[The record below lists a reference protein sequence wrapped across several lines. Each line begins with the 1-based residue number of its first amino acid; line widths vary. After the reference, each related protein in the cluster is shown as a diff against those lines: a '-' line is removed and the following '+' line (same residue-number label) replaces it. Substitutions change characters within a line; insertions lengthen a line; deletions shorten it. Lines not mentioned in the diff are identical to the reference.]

1 MNTIT
6 IRKDNKKLLYGVDIM
21 LIFIIGLSFYL
32 MIMNTK
38 MKLVGILEAF
48 LFFASI
54 LVFILFQV
62 DSIKKNK
69 ETLEIE
75 TNKIPYYYS
84 EYKNNRLLKILFPIL
99 TYLEMPFIFLIFY
112 VYWFNIDY
120 SSLYSGYTMFIGIA
134 IIVTDFVFVIREIMN
149 INKKDKIEINQANK
163 FNMLGKRILF
173 LGVFFIWILYNCG
186 ILWTDFTYFEM
197 TYSQLISFELT
208 GLFSLLIMLINVFL
222 RKLYYS
228 KFDFKT
234 VNAEAFD
241 VSLLFKLGEGTY
253 ASVYRIT
260 LPSNNKKYAVKK
272 LKSTSED
279 DIERFENEYRL
290 MHTLNHPNL
299 RKAYEYDKTNKQ
311 YLMDYVDYTLDD
323 YIYSRA
329 LDEND
334 KKDLIM
340 QLCDGMIYLHKN
352 GIMHRDLSFSNVMI
366 NESMTRPTLIISDFG
381 LSKDIRNKKTNSFTQ
396 IKGTFFDPTLEKFKD
411 FNELNDIYSLANI
424 INFIF
429 YGKDVI
435 VNDGS
440 KFSEIIKKCLDLNL
454 DNRIQSVEELKRVLG
469 EILW

>member
-6 IRKDNKKLLYGVDIM
+6 IRKDNKKLLYGVDI
-21 LIFIIGLSFYL
+21 LIAAIVSINFYL

-38 MKLVGILEAF
+38 MKLVGIIEAF
-48 LFFASI
+48 LMFSCVLIFI
-54 LVFILFQV
+54 VFQI
-62 DSIKKNK
+62 DNIKKNK
-69 ETLEIE
+69 ETLELE
-75 TNKIPYYYS
+75 TNKIAYYYS
-84 EYKNNRLLKILFPIL
+84 EYKSNRLIKLLLPII
-99 TYLEMPFIFLIFY
+99 TFIETGLIFTMFY
-112 VYWFNIDY
+112 AYWFILNY
-120 SSLYSGYTMFIGIA
+120 SYLYDAYTIFIGIGLV
-134 IIVTDFVFVIREIMN
+134 ITNIVFFIKDIMN
-149 INKKDKIEINQANK
+149 TNNKDKIDLNKSNLK
-163 FNMLGKRILF
+163 FNLIGKRI
-173 LGVFFIWILYNCG
+173 VFFISFFMLVLYNCG

-197 TYSQLISFELT
+197 TYSQLISFELI
-208 GLFSLLIMLINVFL
+208 GALLLLIELTNIFI

-228 KFDFKT
+228 KFDFKAI
-234 VNAEAFD
+234 NAEAFD

-279 DIERFENEYRL
+279 DIERFENEYNL

-323 YIYSRA
+323 YIYSGA

-340 QLCDGMIYLHKN
+340 QLCDGMIYLHQN

-381 LSKDIRNKKTNSFTQ
+381 LSKDIRKKKTNSFTQ

-424 INFIF
+424 INFIY

-440 KFSEIIKKCLDLNL
+440 KFSQVIKQCLDLNL
-454 DNRIQSVEELKRVLG
+454 ENRIQSVEELKKVLG
-469 EILW
+469 DIL